1 VFFPTL
7 SIDEVEMLEVGFLE
21 EEIRIVV
28 FDSDGNKS
36 SGPDGFNGEF
46 FKASWEVIKGDLKI
60 FVDEFYIRGKL
71 PKGFLAYFIALIPK
85 VSNPHTINEFR
96 PISLLGSV
104 YKILAKVLSTR
115 LGQVMGKLISNN
127 QSAFIKGRLLVD
139 GVLALNEVVDL
150 VKRARK
156 KCIIF
161 KVDFEK
167 AYDSVNWNF
176 LEYMLRRFGFREKWI
191 LWIKSYVF
199 AGSLSVLVNGS
210 PSQEVNIQRGLK
222 QGDPLAPFLFL
233 LVAEGIGLLMKRA
246 ILLGFFKPIVVNN
259 SNVSISHLQ
268 YADDT
273 IFIGENCVENLW
285 CIKAILRWFHLM
297 SGLKVNYAKSRLFGV
312 NVDGSLLTEAAKF
325 LNCKLGILPFIYL
338 GLLVGANP
346 RKESTWKPVID
357 LLKNRLNA
365 WQNRFVS
372 LGGRVVLINSVLASI
387 PTFYMSYMRMPEC
400 VWKKIVAIQR
410 NFLWGGAREG
420 NKISWVKWS
429 DVCRPKE
436 CGRLGIKNLRW

>member
-36 SGPDGFNGEF
+36 PGPDGFNGEF
-46 FKASWEVIKGDLKI
+46 FKASWEVIKGDLKT
-60 FVDEFYIRGKL
+60 FVDEFYIHGKL

-222 QGDPLAPFLFL
+222 QGDPLAPFLF
-233 LVAEGIGLLMKRA
+233 
-246 ILLGFFKPIVVNN
+246 
-259 SNVSISHLQ
+259 
-268 YADDT
+268 
-273 IFIGENCVENLW
+273 
-285 CIKAILRWFHLM
+285 
-297 SGLKVNYAKSRLFGV
+297 
-312 NVDGSLLTEAAKF
+312 
-325 LNCKLGILPFIYL
+325 
-338 GLLVGANP
+338 
-346 RKESTWKPVID
+346 
-357 LLKNRLNA
+357 
-365 WQNRFVS
+365 
-372 LGGRVVLINSVLASI
+372 
-387 PTFYMSYMRMPEC
+387 
-400 VWKKIVAIQR
+400 
-410 NFLWGGAREG
+410 FLWPRGL
-420 NKISWVKWS
+420 VY
-429 DVCRPKE
+429 
-436 CGRLGIKNLRW
+436 L